1 MNPDNPIYA
10 IATWIIP
17 LVIAITFHEAAHGLV
32 AYAFG
37 DPTAKNAR
45 RLTLNPIRHVDPIGT
60 LVLPMTLAIAGAP
73 VFGWAKP
80 VPVRPDL
87 LRNPRW
93 HGILVTAA
101 GPGMNFLLAIL
112 ATALFAIALQ
122 AAPEGPRGT
131 GLLFL
136 LVNLHNFVMVNL
148 FLGVFNLLPIPPLD
162 GGHVVSGLLP
172 PALGKRFARIGR
184 FGFALLLF
192 LLVAL
197 PILAPSVDVIGRLVE
212 PPVRAIANA
221 LFDLF
226 VGR

>member
-1 MNPDNPIYA
+1 MNGDNPIYA
-10 IATWIIP
+10 LATWIIP

-32 AYAFG
+32 ASAFG
-37 DPTAKNAR
+37 DPTAKDAG
-45 RLTLNPIRHVDPIGT
+45 RLTLNPLRHVDPMGT
-60 LVLPMTLAIAGAP
+60 LVLPMTLAIVGAP
-73 VFGWAKP
+73 VLGWAKP

-101 GPGMNFLLAIL
+101 GPAMNFLLAIVG
-112 ATALFAIALQ
+112 AALFAIAMEL
-122 AAPEGPRGT
+122 APAGPRGT

-136 LVNLHNFVMVNL
+136 LVNIQNFILVNL

-162 GGHVVSGLLP
+162 GGHVVAGLLP
-172 PALGKRFARIGR
+172 PALGKRFARVGR

-197 PILAPSVDVIGRLVE
+197 PMFMPSADVIGKLVY
-212 PPVRAIANA
+212 PPVHAMANG
-221 LFDLF
+221 LFNLF
-226 VGR
+226 VVR